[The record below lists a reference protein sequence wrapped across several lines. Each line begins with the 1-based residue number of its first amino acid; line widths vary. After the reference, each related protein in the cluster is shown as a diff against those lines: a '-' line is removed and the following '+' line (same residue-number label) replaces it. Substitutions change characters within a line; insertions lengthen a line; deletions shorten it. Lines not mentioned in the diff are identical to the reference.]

1 MHQRMDVTDQLPTPP
16 EIVIAKELNTELQDS
31 AKASSTSTSETPKTN
46 ITPSMSTPSNQDASV
61 QSESATEDSTLPPEP
76 QTEFGLPIRNGLPPK
91 PATRYTVS
99 FRGTYGSEIESKEV
113 PSPSQLGKSTL
124 EETSQV
130 SPLELIWPI
139 HLAVESWADFEKN
152 RGRSVPPVTNTG
164 PYQLKINSPA
174 VIAAIQNVVDVSLQ
188 SLAVDRRC
196 GRFYVRIDT

>member
-1 MHQRMDVTDQLPTPP
+1 MRQRMDVIEQLPTPP
-16 EIVIAKELNTELQDS
+16 EIVVAKDFGSNFQDTF
-31 AKASSTSTSETPKTN
+31 KDSSTNSSAASKNN
-46 ITPSMSTPSNQDASV
+46 ITPSMSTSSNQDTPHQAD
-61 QSESATEDSTLPPEP
+61 EPINDSLPPQEELGIP
-76 QTEFGLPIRNGLPPK
+76 VRNGNGST

-99 FRGTYGSEIESKEV
+99 IRGTYGSEIESKEV

-124 EETSQV
+124 EETTQV

-174 VIAAIQNVVDVSLQ
+174 VIAAIQNVIDVSN
-188 SLAVDRRC
+188 R
-196 GRFYVRIDT
+196 

>member
-1 MHQRMDVTDQLPTPP
+1 MRQRMDVIEQLPTPP
-16 EIVIAKELNTELQDS
+16 EIVVAKDFESNFQDTFKDSS
-31 AKASSTSTSETPKTN
+31 ANSSAASKNN
-46 ITPSMSTPSNQDASV
+46 ITPSMSTSSNQDTPQQVDVHAN
-61 QSESATEDSTLPPEP
+61 DSLLSLPPQEELGIP
-76 QTEFGLPIRNGLPPK
+76 VRNGNGST

-99 FRGTYGSEIESKEV
+99 IRGTYGSEIESKEV

-124 EETSQV
+124 EETTQV

-174 VIAAIQNVVDVSLQ
+174 VIAAIQNVIDVSH
-188 SLAVDRRC
+188 R
-196 GRFYVRIDT
+196 

>member
-1 MHQRMDVTDQLPTPP
+1 MRQQMEVIEQLPTPP
-16 EIVIAKELNTELQDS
+16 EIVVAKDLESNFQETFED
-31 AKASSTSTSETPKTN
+31 SSTNSSAASKNN
-46 ITPSMSTPSNQDASV
+46 IAPSMSTPSNQDALRQV
-61 QSESATEDSTLPPEP
+61 DGPVDDSSMPLPPQE
-76 QTEFGLPIRNGLPPK
+76 ELGIPIRNGNGST

-99 FRGTYGSEIESKEV
+99 IRGTYGSEIESKEV

-124 EETSQV
+124 EETTQV

-174 VIAAIQNVVDVSLQ
+174 VIAAIQNVVDVSHQ
-188 SLAVDRRC
+188 
-196 GRFYVRIDT
+196 